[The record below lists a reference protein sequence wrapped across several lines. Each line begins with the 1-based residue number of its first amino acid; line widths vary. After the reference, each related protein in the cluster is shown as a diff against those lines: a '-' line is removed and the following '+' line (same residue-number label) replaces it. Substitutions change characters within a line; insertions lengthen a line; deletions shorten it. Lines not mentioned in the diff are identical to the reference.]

1 MGDSVRA
8 TTRAIFK
15 KFHVHHG
22 DNLPFEGWFDSKR
35 ETLFE
40 LWGELGYKVGAEIG
54 VRMGTNSAAIL
65 ARVPGVKL
73 YCIDPW
79 NAYLRVTDSV
89 QDRYYERC
97 VRKLA
102 GKNVELIK
110 KTSMDAVDDFKDG
123 SLDFCYLDGRHE
135 GDFIMEDLICWSK
148 KVRRGG
154 MVSGHDLYFFYDSG
168 VIPAVESFCMGN
180 DIKSWF
186 CTREKAPSWFFVK
199 E

>member
-110 KTSMDAVDDFKDG
+110 KTSMDAVGDFEDG
-123 SLDFCYLDGRHE
+123 SLDFVYIDGRHN
-135 GDFIMEDLICWSK
+135 FSNVLEDIICYYPK
-148 KVRRGG
+148 LKRGSIC
-154 MVSGHDLYFFYDSG
+154 SGHDFYSFFDSG
-168 VIPAVESFCMGN
+168 VINAVDAYCMGN
-180 DIKSWF
+180 NISKF
-186 CTREKAPSWFFVK
+186 YVTREKAPSWFFVR